1 MSLTALPA
9 IPNVQLIRYYH
20 PQFVFLFLVSS
31 SPDTMLLGLLSDS
44 HGRHLMVRRAIE
56 LFADL
61 GVEHIIHCGDVCGD
75 HVFDELA
82 GRSLTFV
89 WGNMDEVDAGLLAY
103 LNVLGISA
111 PNAVPTRLTLD
122 DKRFAIFHGH
132 EREFAQAER
141 HAFSTL
147 GVDYVLHG
155 HTHVPRDDRLGRVR
169 VINPGALHR
178 ARPKSVATL
187 DTTNDRLT
195 RHEVKDNQ
203 AF

>member
-1 MSLTALPA
+1 
-9 IPNVQLIRYYH
+9 
-20 PQFVFLFLVSS
+20 
-31 SPDTMLLGLLSDS
+31 MLLGLLSDS
-44 HGRHLMVRRAIE
+44 HGRHLTVRRAIE

-61 GVEHIIHCGDVCGD
+61 GVEHVIHCGDICGD

-132 EREFAQAER
+132 EREFAYAER
-141 HAFSTL
+141 DNFATL

-155 HTHVPRDDRLGRVR
+155 HTHVPRDEKLNGVR
-169 VINPGALHR
+169 IINPGALHR
-178 ARPKSVATL
+178 ARAKTVAVL
-187 DTTNDRLT
+187 DTVRDVLSYREIDDVRPDRA
-195 RHEVKDNQ
+195 RP
-203 AF
+203 